1 MDVAADVLVTVRGR
15 LEDDGELSVN
25 VSGCKHTQ
33 AFPDSLAADSLL
45 KETNL
50 YVVCVWGMLQKC
62 LNALN
67 INQFKFFIL
76 TFTHFIKHQ

>member
-1 MDVAADVLVTVRGR
+1 MKAARRCALEYNSRQSKSSGPWGTHVDMDVAADVLVTVRGR

-50 YVVCVWGMLQKC
+50 YVVCV
-62 LNALN
+62 
-67 INQFKFFIL
+67 
-76 TFTHFIKHQ
+76 